1 MNPHQR
7 SRLTGFLIA
16 ALFGGACILPTAA
29 PAGTPPV
36 SIVTATPDSAAQG
49 QAPEKFTATFTPVP
63 TRIPTATF
71 TPSLTATLTTA
82 PVTMTA
88 GQALSCVKG
97 PDWKLYEGVAGI
109 ADGETVALVARA
121 VTEIPDYYVVRK
133 SDGTEC
139 WAFGGSSAISGST
152 ASLPVRETPPLP
164 IVNYVIENKV
174 QIPLCELYIRDMDS
188 SDWGADRITT
198 PAQIP
203 INGSYSIALT
213 AGFYDVKIKDCAL
226 TTLYEE
232 HDRPIGAD
240 PAYRTQTVANE
251 VDFRIQNNFPT
262 SLCWIEIKPLGGSWR
277 YLFNVETDGGP
288 FAATQHRDFTLKV
301 GIYDIKATLCSH
313 VVVVNQPTKYFGPT
327 TTLITWS

>member
-139 WAFGGSSAISGST
+139 WAFGGSSTISGSA

-164 IVNYVIENKV
+164 TVSFVISNKL
-174 QIPLCELYIRDMDS
+174 QIPLCFVYIRGKHEVV
-188 SDWGADRITT
+188 WGANRLADPVAING
-198 PAQIP
+198 AVSIP
-203 INGSYSIALT
+203 IT
-213 AGFYDVKIKDCAL
+213 AGYYDVMIKDCQPAVI
-226 TTLYEE
+226 YEE
-232 HDRPIGAD
+232 HDRAIGSD
-240 PAYRTQTVANE
+240 PAYRNQELAFDVEFFIRNNYPFSICHIH
-251 VDFRIQNNFPT
+251 FRTLAI
-262 SLCWIEIKPLGGSWR
+262 SSWED
-277 YLFNVETDGGP
+277 LFNHDNDGGP
-288 FAATQHRDFTLKV
+288 FAMGALKKFILRA
-301 GIYDIKATLCSH
+301 GLYNMRITRCNGFIL
-313 VVVVNQPTKYFGPT
+313 PL
-327 TTLITWS
+327 TTLYIRPGVGGFTWA